1 MKRLVLA
8 LAIVLMASVAI
19 ASDKQP
25 ETKYEVVIEVKYNAV
40 TVKEADRII
49 GNALRNHTS
58 ACKLKVNSRKLS
70 NDIEWVIYEMS
81 GTWLSEDYDGPAT
94 IYGTE

>member
-1 MKRLVLA
+1 MKRLITA
-8 LAIVLMASVAI
+8 LVIVLMASVAV
-19 ASDKQP
+19 ASDLQP

-70 NDIEWVIYEMS
+70 NDIEWVIYDMS
-81 GTWLSEDYDGPAT
+81 GNGTAT
-94 IYGTE
+94 INRTE